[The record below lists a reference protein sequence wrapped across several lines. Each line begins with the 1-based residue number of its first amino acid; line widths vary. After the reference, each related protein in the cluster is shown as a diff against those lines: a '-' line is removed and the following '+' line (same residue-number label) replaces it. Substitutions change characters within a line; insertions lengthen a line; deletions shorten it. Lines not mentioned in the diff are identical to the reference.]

1 MSNTEKIRSTMAS
14 IQKTGKITSAMQM
27 VATSK
32 LGKTQR
38 QMATSRPFAEKIRQV
53 IGHIATSRTEYRH
66 PFMKKHDRI
75 ARVGFIIVS
84 SDRGLCGGLNTNL
97 FKTAIQSMQA
107 WHEKGAEIDVCLIG
121 NKAINFFSRHKA
133 NIVAQASRLGDT
145 PKIID
150 LVGIVKVMLDAYAEN
165 KLDSIF
171 IVSNTFVNT
180 MVQKPRVLNL
190 LPLIPESVSSSGTAS
205 NNRDKANFSWDYIYE
220 TSPEIIL
227 NILLTRY
234 IESQVYQSVVENIA
248 CEQASRMLAM
258 QNATDNAKEVISE
271 LRLIYNKARQAAITR
286 ELAEIVAGAAAIS

>member
-1 MSNTEKIRSTMAS
+1 MSSTEKIRSTMAS
-14 IQKTGKITSAMQM
+14 IQKTGKITNAMQM

-38 QMATSRPFAEKIRQV
+38 QMALSRPFSEKIRQV
-53 IGHIATSRTEYRH
+53 IGHIAASRTEYRH
-66 PFMKKHDRI
+66 PFMKKHERI

-97 FKTAIQSMQA
+97 FKTAIQAMQT
-107 WHEKGAEIDVCLIG
+107 WHKKGAEIDLCLIG

-133 NIVAQASRLGDT
+133 NIVAQASRLGDA

-171 IVSNTFVNT
+171 IVSNIFVNT

-190 LPLIPESVSSSGTAS
+190 LPLIPETRSAS
-205 NNRDKANFSWDYIYE
+205 NNRSSSNFSWDYIYE
-220 TSPEIIL
+220 SAPELIL